1 VFVCIRRYEIM
12 GVYEQMFDE
21 EENLRMNCAAYE
33 RKGRLE
39 GLAEGRRLQSEDV
52 SRATTKSA
60 ASWMAPVTALWSVR
74 GD

>member
-1 VFVCIRRYEIM
+1 M

-39 GLAEGRRLQSEDV
+39 GLAEGRRLQSEEVARRLASMGMSVEDM
-52 SRATTKSA
+52 SRATG
-60 ASWMAPVTALWSVR
+60 MDPDEVR
-74 GD
+74 RLMESKM